1 MTIEINKP
9 ELEAMIRQRLESGQF
24 ESVEDVL
31 WQALNPRSR
40 QNEPAPAS
48 RRAEG
53 RPSLAQ
59 LFAESPFQG
68 LGIDFERFPDTWP
81 PAPRR

>member
-1 MTIEINKP
+1 MTIEIRRP
-9 ELEAMIRQRLESGQF
+9 ELEAAIRQRLESGQF

-31 WQALNPRSR
+31 WQALNPTSPHG
-40 QNEPAPAS
+40 EPAS
-48 RRAEG
+48 TGRRPPG
-53 RPSLAQ
+53 QRSLAQ

-81 PAPRR
+81 PVRR

>member
-1 MTIEINKP
+1 MTIEINRP
-9 ELEAMIRQRLESGQF
+9 ELEAVIRQRLETGQF

-31 WQALNPRSR
+31 WHALNPASPQR
-40 QNEPAPAS
+40 EPAPAS
-48 RRAEG
+48 RRPAG
-53 RPSLAQ
+53 QPSLAQ

-81 PAPRR
+81 PVRP